1 MPDEFQVSV
10 FYVSGRVDLQPT
22 PAAQNATGKSTSDGQ
37 SATPAVDEKKRRI
50 ELERSVARDLNKQS
64 QEIAAS
70 IESEMRRML
79 VAHAGITVQAEVAFR
94 RGSLLLEGSVVLLSW
109 AGSLVL
115 EALRAEIGEVIKV
128 AFRRAISNVLNA
140 MPALATADV
149 GAMDMTVTEM
159 RRPRVS
165 QPSTRAGLG
174 LLRSDVV
181 PIWIPFLLLL
191 LTVLVLVLIADRFF
205 VISTRTPISPPP
217 QSQTATPSPITPR
230 GGP

>member
-10 FYVSGRVDLQPT
+10 FSVSGRVDLQPT
-22 PAAQNATGKSTSDGQ
+22 PPVPNGPRATAAA
-37 SATPAVDEKKRRI
+37 ATPAAVDEKESRI

-70 IESEMRRML
+70 IESETRRML
-79 VAHAGITVQAEVAFR
+79 PAHTGITVQAEVAFR

-115 EALRAEIGEVIKV
+115 EAFRAEIGEVIRV
-128 AFRRAISNVLNA
+128 AFRRAISNALNDI
-140 MPALATADV
+140 PALATADV
-149 GAMDMTVTEM
+149 GAMELTVTEM

-181 PIWIPFLLLL
+181 PAWIPLLLLL

-205 VISTRTPISPPP
+205 VISTRMQMSTPP
-217 QSQTATPSPITPR
+217 QSQTATPSAITPR
-230 GGP
+230 GTP